1 MAKQKKSSVPGSAL
15 LPTVGKPG
23 TYQWCEEVVECLN
36 MAWRSK
42 ETAELAFLAA
52 ARAAVEFRIWETLS
66 PAPPEEPYTS
76 LEGLIRRTADGG
88 QAENMQIAIRFSGI
102 LEDGDAPAEGG
113 RPAAAL
119 PASSAAGTPPWEITA
134 AVPGVAAAATPAG
147 WQATPRPLTEDD
159 EIALGS
165 ALLDRY
171 AGQTGD
177 LGSGVYAGAGM
188 AGDFGSGV
196 GLPTVEPPAPVSP
209 KRTAAQRKR
218 DKLDRTYPELAE
230 AVDAGEMTLQQA
242 YVEAGIEKANPNLDK
257 LQRVWRSASPDE
269 RDRFL
274 NWIGEQE
281 GRERREAYHAEVYG
295 EDEAA

>member
-102 LEDGDAPAEGG
+102 VEEGDAPAEGG

-119 PASSAAGTPPWEITA
+119 PASRAAGTPPWEITA
-134 AVPGVAAAATPAG
+134 AVPGAAG
-147 WQATPRPLTEDD
+147 VATPRPLTEDD

-171 AGQTGD
+171 AGQAGTADAAAFGGTGD
-177 LGSGVYAGAGM
+177 GLS
-188 AGDFGSGV
+188 V
-196 GLPTVEPPAPVSP
+196 GLPAGPGSSAAPVSP
-209 KRTAAQRKR
+209 RRTAAQRKR

-230 AVDAGEMTLQQA
+230 AVD
-242 YVEAGIEKANPNLDK
+242 
-257 LQRVWRSASPDE
+257 
-269 RDRFL
+269 
-274 NWIGEQE
+274 
-281 GRERREAYHAEVYG
+281 
-295 EDEAA
+295 